1 MLNEYPEREGL
12 GRNLRKQQ
20 YVPPMLIRY
29 GQVRDLT
36 QTGTGQVVET
46 RYGNN
51 QCLGQDFWIWPGGPN
66 RKNCHSDL
74 RVKESIIRIG
84 THPLGF
90 GLYLF
95 DYKPAFRDECGHGRQ
110 FGVMAQ
116 EVEVVM
122 PEAVC
127 VHPDGYMA
135 VDYEMLG
142 ISCPSH

>member
-12 GRNLRKQQ
+12 EGNLRKRQ
-20 YVPPMLIRY
+20 YVPPILIRY

-36 QTGTGQVVET
+36 QTGTGPTVEAYIAILNRCAT
-46 RYGNN
+46 TNLFG
-51 QCLGQDFWIWPGGPN
+51 GGPN
-66 RKNCHSDL
+66 RKNCKSDL
-74 RVKESIIRIG
+74 RVKESIVRIG
-84 THPLGF
+84 EHPLGI

-95 DYKPAFRDECGHGRQ
+95 DYKPAFRNECGHGRQ